1 MIPYLTSQMYNG
13 IVFGPRTVCP
23 PRHTCGRRHLGE
35 VRPGPAF
42 WSRRELL
49 PLVVPSGPA
58 CAMLSGLYPCKV
70 DY

>member
-1 MIPYLTSQMYNG
+1 M
-13 IVFGPRTVCP
+13 
-23 PRHTCGRRHLGE
+23 
-35 VRPGPAF
+35 AF

-58 CAMLSGLYPCKV
+58 YVMLSGLYSCKV